1 MPTISE
7 FSVFSGSILWS
18 NVMHKVTSVQAKA
31 GYTLAITFDDGIHGE
46 ISIADRLFGPMFEP
60 LKDLSF
66 FAQVSVV
73 AQKLRK

>member
-18 NVMHKVTSVQAKA
+18 NVMQKVTSVQAKA

-46 ISIADRLFGPMFEP
+46 ICIADRLFGPMFEP